1 MANRMVKVL
10 TAAGLLYAARRY
22 FRDWGTTKEESTSVL
37 PGDHLLGSPVLQA
50 TEGVWIEAAAEQV
63 WPWLVQMGQDRGG
76 LYSFEALE
84 NALGLDY
91 RNADRIHPEWQDLA
105 VGDPVG
111 LVPRGWLGL
120 RDGVKMTVAAIDAP
134 RSIVLRAAPPQL
146 PWEMVWSF
154 HLLPRWEDRC
164 RLLIRSRL
172 ALRHPGEVALAE
184 LAGPARAFVTRGMLL
199 GIKRRLERGAAAG
212 GPGTLGPNAEAGAPR
227 TNEP

>member
-1 MANRMVKVL
+1 MANRVLKVL
-10 TAAGLLYAARRY
+10 TVAGLLYGARRY
-22 FRDWGTTKEESTSVL
+22 FRDWGTTKEESGATL
-37 PGDHLLGSPVLQA
+37 AGDELVAAPVLQA
-50 TEGVWIEAAAEQV
+50 TEGVWIEAPAEQV

-76 LYSFEALE
+76 LYSFEVLE
-84 NALGLDY
+84 NAVGLQY
-91 RNADRIHPEWQDLA
+91 RNADRIHHEWQDLA
-105 VGDPVG
+105 VGDSVR

-120 RDGVKMTVAAIDAP
+120 TDGVELTVTAITAP
-134 RSIVLRAAPPQL
+134 ESIVLHAAPPRL

-199 GIKRRLERGAAAG
+199 GIKRRAERSAERVA
-212 GPGTLGPNAEAGAPR
+212 PRTFGPNAAGD
-227 TNEP
+227 

>member
-1 MANRMVKVL
+1 MVNRMVKVL

-37 PGDHLLGSPVLQA
+37 PGDHLLAAPVLQA

-105 VGDPVG
+105 VGDPVR

-120 RDGVKMTVAAIDAP
+120 RHGVEMTVAAIDAP
-134 RSIVLRAAPPQL
+134 HSIVLRAAPPQL

-154 HLLPRWEDRC
+154 HLLPHWEDRC

-172 ALRHPGEVALAE
+172 ALRHPGEVAFAE

-199 GIKRRLERGAAAG
+199 GVKRRVELGAAGG
-212 GPGTLGPNAEAGAPR
+212 GPGTLGPNAAAGVPR